1 MIQQILDFF
10 LHLDVHLA
18 QLSAAYGLWL
28 YLIVFLIVFA
38 ETGLVVTPFLPGD
51 SLLFA
56 LGALATLEGS
66 GLNIG
71 LLWILLMIAAFL
83 GDNTNYFIGRKIGS
97 VVFTREKSLF
107 LNPENLRK
115 TQDFYTKYGARTI
128 IYARFM
134 PILRT
139 LVPFVAGVGAM
150 VYSRFILFSLF
161 GAVLWITSFLIA
173 GYYFGNLP
181 AVKSNFHIVI
191 FSVIGISVLPM
202 VIGVLRARFSTP
214 RG

>member
-1 MIQQILDFF
+1 MIAQIIDFF

-66 GLNIG
+66 GLSIG
-71 LLWILLMIAAFL
+71 VLWVLLMVAAFL
-83 GDNTNYFIGRKIGS
+83 GDNTNYFVGRKFGAM
-97 VVFTREKSLF
+97 VFTREKSLF
-107 LNPENLRK
+107 LNPDNLRK
-115 TQDFYTKYGARTI
+115 TQEFYMKYGARTI

-134 PILRT
+134 PIFRT

-150 VYSRFILFSLF
+150 AYSRFIKFSLI

-191 FSVIGISVLPM
+191 FSVIGLSVLPM
-202 VIGVLRARFSTP
+202 VIGLLRARFSTK
-214 RG
+214 RA